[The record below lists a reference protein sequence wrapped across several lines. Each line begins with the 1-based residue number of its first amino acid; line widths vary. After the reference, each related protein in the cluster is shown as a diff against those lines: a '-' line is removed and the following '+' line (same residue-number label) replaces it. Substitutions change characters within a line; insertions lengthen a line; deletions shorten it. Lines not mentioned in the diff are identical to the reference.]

1 MTTKHTPGPWSAI
14 KVYSDAVS
22 VVDAGGFEL
31 VETENIAILSE
42 YSKKLNISHW
52 EQSEDAYR
60 VLNDEEQAAN
70 ARLIAAAPELLQAL
84 QKLLD
89 LQVAKKELEY
99 LDKGIGTKTP
109 NAAWLEARSAVAK
122 ARGEQ

>member
-1 MTTKHTPGPWSAI
+1 MTTSHTPGPW
-14 KVYSDAVS
+14 KVFDTMVDGETYGIDGADGTAVVYYGFRDTEDGIRKKADA
-22 VVDAGGFEL
+22 F
-31 VETENIAILSE
+31 
-42 YSKKLNISHW
+42 
-52 EQSEDAYR
+52 
-60 VLNDEEQAAN
+60 
-70 ARLIAAAPELLQAL
+70 LIAAAPELLQAL

>member
-1 MTTKHTPGPWSAI
+1 MEDGSIYPCHILGGVADYLVCTLESREIAKRGAEQPHLFPG
-14 KVYSDAVS
+14 
-22 VVDAGGFEL
+22 
-31 VETENIAILSE
+31 
-42 YSKKLNISHW
+42 LNG
-52 EQSEDAYR
+52 
-60 VLNDEEQAAN
+60 VLGPN

-89 LQVAKKELEY
+89 LQVAKEELKY